1 MTGRAGTTT
10 LSETAYLAGIIGGE
24 GCIGLGSRL
33 KMYVTPT
40 LQIAPVLH

>member
-1 MTGRAGTTT
+1 MSGGAGTTT
-10 LSETAYLAGIIGGE
+10 LSETAYLGGIIGGE